1 MSADAGNGDLLRAS
15 RSPQTL
21 GRGGVRRLNHI
32 PLLICGA
39 IAVVVAVL
47 IAWTAAERGKAVA
60 VKTEDHGGSAR
71 DFAMAV
77 AGDKA
82 GYIAPAYVAPSPTP
96 APPALNDPEPV
107 PAATPAP
114 NEEAE
119 ARKKAF
125 FQALF
130 ATSAISDP
138 VLQQVNNAH
147 QQAISAAE
155 AAKAVRADPNN
166 LGGSTA
172 GDISEYERKVL
183 ETQRLLGLNGGQPP
197 PPPDPNSLSTY
208 NGYRDRWKINTHLE
222 PAATPYILRTG
233 AVIPGLL
240 LSAME
245 SELPGTIIAQV
256 SQDVYDTP
264 TGEYLLI
271 PQGSRLVGE
280 YSNAIQYGQAR
291 IFVAWQ
297 RIIYPDGSA
306 LDIGAMPGADE
317 QGEAGFNDRVDNHFL
332 RIFGSAILMS
342 AVTAATNWATNHN
355 QAGFNSNGYSASS
368 ALSEAVGQQLGQA
381 TAHLLDKNLSIAPTL
396 KIRPGFRF
404 NIIVTRDLTFE
415 RPYVVA
421 SY

>member
-1 MSADAGNGDLLRAS
+1 MSADTGNGDLLRAG

-21 GRGGVRRLNHI
+21 ARSGVRRLNYI
-32 PLLICGA
+32 PLFIVGA

-47 IAWTAAERGKAVA
+47 IAWTAAERRKAVA
-60 VKTEDHGGSAR
+60 VKKEDHGGSAR
-71 DFAMAV
+71 DFALAV

-82 GYIAPAYVAPSPTP
+82 GYIAPAYAAPSPAP
-96 APPALNDPEPV
+96 APPALNAPEAVPV
-107 PAATPAP
+107 GTPAP

-138 VLQQVNNAH
+138 VLQQVSTAH

-166 LGGSTA
+166 LGGSTPS
-172 GDISEYERKVL
+172 DIADYQRQAL
-183 ETQRLLGLNGGQPP
+183 AAQRLLGINGGQPP
-197 PPPDPNSLSTY
+197 GPADPNNLATY
-208 NGYRDRWKINTHLE
+208 SGYRDRWKLNTHLE
-222 PAATPYILRTG
+222 APTTPYILRTG
-233 AVIPGLL
+233 AVIPALL

-256 SQDVYDTP
+256 SQDVFDTA
-264 TGEYLLI
+264 TGDYLLI
-271 PQGSRLVGE
+271 PQGSRLIGE

-317 QGEAGFNDRVDNHFL
+317 QGEAGFNDKVDNHFL

-368 ALSEAVGQQLGQA
+368 AISEAVGQQLGQA
-381 TAHLLDKNLSIAPTL
+381 TAHLLEKNLSIAPTL
-396 KIRPGFRF
+396 QIRPGYRF
-404 NIIVTRDLTFE
+404 FVIVTRDLQFE
-415 RPYVVA
+415 SAYHAPNY
-421 SY
+421 

>member
-183 ETQRLLGLNGGQPP
+183 ETQRL
-197 PPPDPNSLSTY
+197 
-208 NGYRDRWKINTHLE
+208 
-222 PAATPYILRTG
+222 
-233 AVIPGLL
+233 
-240 LSAME
+240 
-245 SELPGTIIAQV
+245 
-256 SQDVYDTP
+256 
-264 TGEYLLI
+264 
-271 PQGSRLVGE
+271 
-280 YSNAIQYGQAR
+280 
-291 IFVAWQ
+291 
-297 RIIYPDGSA
+297 
-306 LDIGAMPGADE
+306 
-317 QGEAGFNDRVDNHFL
+317 
-332 RIFGSAILMS
+332 
-342 AVTAATNWATNHN
+342 
-355 QAGFNSNGYSASS
+355 
-368 ALSEAVGQQLGQA
+368 
-381 TAHLLDKNLSIAPTL
+381 SIAV
-396 KIRPGFRF
+396 K
-404 NIIVTRDLTFE
+404 
-415 RPYVVA
+415 
-421 SY
+421 S